1 MVLYGK
7 ASLRQILAFW
17 LVLSQ
22 SGFCRMD
29 WLKFYWDFKDWWRRR
44 PFSERVQYYPED
56 LETFDVGITES
67 QEAKDDFINR
77 QKISNTNKKTAT
89 DMNTL
94 LRYIEANGM
103 KMRKL
108 KAYLRPS
115 LTTLSKFV
123 LTQGGKTEKDKSQR
137 QVSSFQPRISLQR
150 YLEEISIEH
159 IQRQWVRKIQKSPCS
174 EPKVTCSDTSTAKET
189 DLKLLRPSTKT
200 KRMPLF

>member
-1 MVLYGK
+1 
-7 ASLRQILAFW
+7 
-17 LVLSQ
+17 
-22 SGFCRMD
+22 
-29 WLKFYWDFKDWWRRR
+29 
-44 PFSERVQYYPED
+44 
-56 LETFDVGITES
+56 
-67 QEAKDDFINR
+67 
-77 QKISNTNKKTAT
+77 
-89 DMNTL
+89 MNTL

-159 IQRQWVRKIQKSPCS
+159 IQRQ
-174 EPKVTCSDTSTAKET
+174 
-189 DLKLLRPSTKT
+189 
-200 KRMPLF
+200 